1 MKKPIYHAIALLALS
16 AALTNCAADADLPA
30 PRSGAIP
37 FGIEAAPATRTA
49 ADGFGTVWTAADKLN
64 LFHVREDLCTDCG
77 EFTVSSEEPASGR
90 FSGTLPGEL
99 DPAAAYD
106 WLAVYPYSA
115 NTTAPDRVS
124 VLIASTTQ
132 RQTDNGATT
141 HAAGSRVPLY
151 GRISALA
158 GSETPVFRMRHLG
171 AMIRVRVTNR
181 EAAELRVARVS
192 LTSAA
197 FQLVGSF
204 TVDLGGDRPAYSNSS
219 REDLKSTTLL
229 VDQGRG
235 GTAIPT
241 GGSAD
246 FYLVVRPFEAAA
258 DETLAL
264 TVTGADG
271 RSSERTVTI
280 PAGKSLPAGKITT
293 LAIDYE
299 HARDASDLS
308 ADGTANCYIVSAK
321 GTYSFDATV
330 MGNGAGGIIPEGGF
344 TDYLGNPLS
353 ESAAISP
360 VSAEVLWQTVEAGVV
375 SDVALT
381 DEGRISFTATGAAG
395 NALIAARD
403 AEGRIVWSWHIWAT
417 DRPADQTYMQNPRK
431 HVYTFMDRNL
441 GATSAEVDVRSL
453 GLLYQWGRK
462 DPLPGATA
470 WYSNTEPVLYGQV
483 TGVTETAAD
492 AGTTIAQ
499 AIRNPHVHYYQRNAD
514 WLYGGRNDYLWGNP
528 DGTTYTQDFPKSIY
542 DPCPAGY
549 KVPGVDAYMAF
560 TTTGS
565 SSGELNAVPNEGTQR
580 GWMVYY
586 TAYGEGPAAWYPYT
600 GRRDSNGSMGRGS
613 YIYYW
618 TSAALAGQTR
628 SFCLSYNN
636 SNWTAVNPLEKTY
649 RATATAVRCV
659 KE

>member
-1 MKKPIYHAIALLALS
+1 MKKLIHDTIALLALS

-30 PRSGAIP
+30 PACGAVP
-37 FGIEAAPATRTA
+37 FGIEAEPDTRTA
-49 ADGFGTVWTAADKLN
+49 ADGFGTVWTANDNLN
-64 LFHVREDLCTDCG
+64 LFHLRAGVCTDCG
-77 EFTVSSEEPASGR
+77 EFTVSSEAPASGR

-99 DPAAAYD
+99 EGSAAYD
-106 WLAVYPYSA
+106 WYAVYPYSA
-115 NTTAPDRVS
+115 STTAPEHVS

-132 RQTDNGATT
+132 RQTANDAAT
-141 HAAGSRVPLY
+141 HAAGNRVPLY
-151 GRISALA
+151 GRISALS
-158 GSETPVFRMRHLG
+158 GSETPVFRMKHLG

-192 LTSAA
+192 LTSGN

-204 TVDLGGDRPAYSNSS
+204 TVDLTGELPTYSNSS

-235 GTAIPT
+235 GDAIPN
-241 GGSAD
+241 GGQAD

-258 DETLAL
+258 DEPLTL
-264 TVTGADG
+264 TVTGIDG

-280 PAGKSLPAGKITT
+280 PAGRSLPAGKITT
-293 LAIDYE
+293 LTIDYE
-299 HARDASDLS
+299 NARDASDLS
-308 ADGTANCYIVSAK
+308 ADGTANCYIVTAK

-344 TDYLGNPLS
+344 TDYLGNPLTA
-353 ESAAISP
+353 SAAISP
-360 VSAEVLWQTVEAGVV
+360 VSAEVLWQTVETGVV

-381 DEGRISFTATGAAG
+381 DEGRISFTATGAEG

-403 AEGRIVWSWHIWAT
+403 AEGRIVWSWHIWCT
-417 DRPADQTYMQNPRK
+417 DRPADQTYMQNPKK

-441 GATSAEVDVRSL
+441 GATSAEVDVQSL

-462 DPLPGATA
+462 DPFPGAAA
-470 WYSNTEPVLYGQV
+470 WYSITEPVLYGPV

-492 AGTTIAQ
+492 AETTVAQ

-514 WLYGGRNDYLWGNP
+514 WLYNGRNDYLWGNP
-528 DGTTYTQDFPKSIY
+528 DGTTYSQDFQKSIY

-586 TAYGEGPAAWYPYT
+586 TAYGEGDTAWFPYT

-636 SNWTAVNPLEKTY
+636 STWETVNPLEKTY

-659 KE
+659 RE